1 MDRLGFHKTFLAAQ
15 TRFLN
20 ELLCRAIARVTGAAE
35 INPYDYLNRMAK
47 REDASGMTVYLD
59 KSPILWVGPC
69 SARDSWRGR
78 PSQDFQVI
86 WATPYRFLGHAQVS
100 L

>member
-20 ELLCRAIARVTGAAE
+20 ELLCQAIARVTGVAE

-47 REDASGMTVYLD
+47 MENESGLTVYLD

-69 SARDSWRGR
+69 SARDLGR
-78 PSQDFQVI
+78 NSPSQDFHVI
-86 WATPYRFLGHAQVS
+86 WDTPYRFLGLPKVN